1 MLSDKQVEIFK
12 QINGSKE
19 PKDEKTKNDIELKCT
34 NDKNKYG
41 VHIRTDIRISTE
53 SISVLKHGLRLK
65 KMHRAIKF
73 EPKEIL
79 KTHIGF
85 NNEKIKNA
93 RNDFEKDIFKLLNSA
108 LKFMVMIENIR
119 NVKAQQK
126 YSKTKNSIRLLHIT
140 IKD

>member
-1 MLSDKQVEIFK
+1 MLSDKQVEIYK

-19 PKDEKTKNDIELKCT
+19 PKDEKTKNGIEPKCT

-41 VHIRTDIRISTE
+41 VHIRT
-53 SISVLKHGLRLK
+53 VQFYLKHGLKLK

-85 NNEKIKNA
+85 NSEKRKNA
-93 RNDFEKDIFKLLNSA
+93 RNDFEKDIFKLLNNA

-119 NVKAQQK
+119 NVRAQQK